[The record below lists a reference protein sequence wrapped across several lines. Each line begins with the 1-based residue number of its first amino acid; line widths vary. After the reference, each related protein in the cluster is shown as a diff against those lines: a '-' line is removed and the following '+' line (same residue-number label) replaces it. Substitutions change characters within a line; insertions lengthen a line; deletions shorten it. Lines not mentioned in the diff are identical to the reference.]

1 MHGENLRKF
10 TETRARPPR
19 GRDALIFPQPKI
31 QYSNSLAGANRR
43 YSWAHTWQVPGWR
56 GRLRRNLLYSGGSSL
71 GAKGLPPLLTLVLT
85 GGTGAER
92 GKVPWVF
99 CPAFF
104 IKLGGTGVC

>member
-1 MHGENLRKF
+1 M
-10 TETRARPPR
+10 
-19 GRDALIFPQPKI
+19 
-31 QYSNSLAGANRR
+31 
-43 YSWAHTWQVPGWR
+43 
-56 GRLRRNLLYSGGSSL
+56 
-71 GAKGLPPLLTLVLT
+71 GAKVLPPLLTLVLT